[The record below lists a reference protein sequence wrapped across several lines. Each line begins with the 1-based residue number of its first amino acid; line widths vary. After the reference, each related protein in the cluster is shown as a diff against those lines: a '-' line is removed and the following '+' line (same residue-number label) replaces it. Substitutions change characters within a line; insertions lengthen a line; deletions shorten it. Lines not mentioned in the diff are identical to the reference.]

1 MLKFLEAEKVMNKKL
16 ISYVLEIK
24 MYGAWGIERNRK
36 F

>member
-24 MYGAWGIERNRK
+24 MFGA
-36 F
+36 